1 MIKKN
6 TSAFRKPIDRKT
18 EDYVIVK
25 GSKTKAMPEH
35 KNNVKFFP
43 FFFFSGK
50 KVNWYI
56 IAKYH
61 LFLKWFVVNIGLY
74 LVSSH
79 SGSSLYCFFYRKQLF
94 LQGVSFKCILHK
106 NNCLCRR
113 SSAAQFAFYNDYNIH
128 VRYQI
133 QDKKYWGDC

>member
-1 MIKKN
+1 MICRKYRIIFGKL
-6 TSAFRKPIDRKT
+6 TFRQF
-18 EDYVIVK
+18 
-25 GSKTKAMPEH
+25 SLL
-35 KNNVKFFP
+35 FFIE
-43 FFFFSGK
+43 K
-50 KVNWYI
+50 
-56 IAKYH
+56 
-61 LFLKWFVVNIGLY
+61 
-74 LVSSH
+74 
-79 SGSSLYCFFYRKQLF
+79 KQLF

>member
-43 FFFFSGK
+43 FFFFPGK
-50 KVNWYI
+50 KVN
-56 IAKYH
+56 
-61 LFLKWFVVNIGLY
+61 
-74 LVSSH
+74 
-79 SGSSLYCFFYRKQLF
+79 
-94 LQGVSFKCILHK
+94 
-106 NNCLCRR
+106 
-113 SSAAQFAFYNDYNIH
+113 
-128 VRYQI
+128 
-133 QDKKYWGDC
+133 

>member
-43 FFFFSGK
+43 FFFFSLEK
-50 KVNWYI
+50 RLIDISLQNI
-56 IAKYH
+56 IY
-61 LFLKWFVVNIGLY
+61 F
-74 LVSSH
+74 
-79 SGSSLYCFFYRKQLF
+79 
-94 LQGVSFKCILHK
+94 
-106 NNCLCRR
+106 
-113 SSAAQFAFYNDYNIH
+113 
-128 VRYQI
+128 
-133 QDKKYWGDC
+133 